1 MKIPISQ
8 KTKKNNGKLYEAYYY
23 ANLEKKQ
30 PDNPFDNAY
39 VKKIKKKNKFG
50 K

>member
-1 MKIPISQ
+1 MRTPISQ

-30 PDNPFDNAY
+30 PDNPFDFAY
-39 VKKIKKKNKFG
+39 VKKKKKRK
-50 K
+50 